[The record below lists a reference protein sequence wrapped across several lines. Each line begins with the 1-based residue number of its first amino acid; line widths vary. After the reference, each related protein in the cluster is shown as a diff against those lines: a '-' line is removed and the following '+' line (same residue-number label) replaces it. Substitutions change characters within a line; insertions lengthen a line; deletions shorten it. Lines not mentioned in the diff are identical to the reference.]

1 MGNNEEPPADAGGSD
16 KMNPFRGN
24 LFENLRMGLDTLWQ
38 HKLRSLLTILG
49 VVIGTMTV
57 IVIAAFVSGIDARVS
72 KEIESFGTNSIYI
85 YRFDPSFNINPTQ
98 EERMRKPLSYDDT
111 LAIAAECPSVAYAA
125 AFMSPV
131 DFFGG
136 PFTQRIN
143 VRYHDIEMSNAAV
156 QGASPS
162 YFKMGVTNLDEGRYF
177 TDEENARHANVLVIG
192 RDVANTLFPFT
203 NAIDQP
209 VTINGRA
216 YQVVGVLAERDV
228 FLIGAEDPNNENKAV
243 YLPYLTLR
251 KLYPEVND
259 NFVLAQGRPG
269 LMNEAE
275 EEIRDLL
282 RRRRKVEFGKPDNF
296 SISTSEQILSQFGA
310 ITGGVFALMVAIS
323 SVGLLIGGI
332 GVMNIMLVSVTE
344 RTREIGVR
352 KAMGARRRDIIVQF
366 LIEAATLT
374 GLGGLLGIAFGTVI
388 ALLIQMIMPTYIPLW
403 APVVGF
409 VVSVGLGLTF
419 GLWPAWKAARLNPIE
434 ALRYE

>member
-1 MGNNEEPPADAGGSD
+1 
-16 KMNPFRGN
+16 MNFLRSN
-24 LFENLRMGLDTLWQ
+24 FLENIRMALDTLWQ

-72 KEIESFGTNSIYI
+72 KEIESFGTNTIYI
-85 YRFDPSFNINPTQ
+85 YRFDPGFNFNPTQ
-98 EERMRKPLSYDDT
+98 EERMRKPLSYEDT
-111 LAIAAECPSVAYAA
+111 LAIESECPSILYAA

-136 PFTQRIN
+136 PFTQRVN
-143 VRYHDIEMSNAAV
+143 VRHRDIEMTNSAV

-162 YFKMGVTNLDEGRYF
+162 YFKMGVTNLDEGRYY
-177 TDEENARHANVLVIG
+177 TDEENERHANVLVIG
-192 RDVANTLFPFT
+192 RDVANTLFPFA
-203 NAIDQP
+203 NAVDRD

-216 YQVVGVLAERDV
+216 YRVVGVLAERDV
-228 FLIGAEDPNNENKAV
+228 FLVGAEDPNNENKAV
-243 YLPYLTLR
+243 YVPYLTMR
-251 KLYPEVND
+251 KLYPDVDD
-259 NFVLAQGRPG
+259 NFVIAQARTGQMQP
-269 LMNEAE
+269 AV

-282 RRRRKVEFGKPDNF
+282 RRRRKVAFGAPDNF
-296 SISTSEQILSQFGA
+296 GISTSEQILDQFAA

-352 KAMGARRRDIIVQF
+352 KAIGARRRDIVIQF

-374 GLGGLLGIAFGTVI
+374 GLGGLLGIIAGSII
-388 ALLIQMIMPTYIPLW
+388 ALLIKMIMPTYIPVW
-403 APVVGF
+403 APVAGF
-409 VVSVGLGLTF
+409 VVSVGLGLSF

>member
-1 MGNNEEPPADAGGSD
+1 MKQYHGN
-16 KMNPFRGN
+16 FI
-24 LFENLRMGLDTLWQ
+24 ENIKMGLDTLWQ

-85 YRFDPSFNINPTQ
+85 YRFDPGFNFNPSQ
-98 EERMRKPLSYDDT
+98 EERMRKPLSYEDT
-111 LAIAAECPSVAYAA
+111 LAIQAECPSVIYSA

-136 PFTQRIN
+136 PFTQRVN
-143 VRYHDIEMSNAAV
+143 VRYREIEMTNAAV

-162 YFKMGVTNLDEGRYF
+162 YFKMGVTNIAEGRYF
-177 TDEENARHANVLVIG
+177 TDEENARHANVVVIG
-192 RDVANTLFPFT
+192 RDVANTLFPFLD
-203 NAIDQP
+203 AVDRE
-209 VTINGRA
+209 VTINGRG
-216 YQVVGVLAERDV
+216 YRVVGVLAERDV
-228 FLIGAEDPNNENKAV
+228 FLVGAEDPNNENKAV
-243 YLPYLTLR
+243 YMPYLTLR
-251 KLYPEVND
+251 KLYPDVDD
-259 NFVLAQGRPG
+259 NFVMAQARPG
-269 LMNEAE
+269 QMKEAV
-275 EEIRDLL
+275 EEIRELL
-282 RRRRKVEFGKPDNF
+282 RRRRKVPYDAKDNF
-296 SISTSEQILSQFGA
+296 GISTSEQIISQFGA

-352 KAMGARRRDIIVQF
+352 KAIGARGRDIVLQF
-366 LIEAATLT
+366 LIEATTLT
-374 GLGGLLGIAFGTVI
+374 GLGGVLGIIVGSLI
-388 ALLIQMIMPTYIPLW
+388 ALGIKAFMPTYIPLW
-403 APVVGF
+403 SPAVGF
-409 VVSVGLGLTF
+409 GVSVGLGVIF

>member
-1 MGNNEEPPADAGGSD
+1 MKLFRSD
-16 KMNPFRGN
+16 I
-24 LFENLRMGLDTLWQ
+24 LENLRMALDTLRQ
-38 HKLRSLLTILG
+38 HKLRSLLTVLG

-85 YRFDPSFNINPTQ
+85 YRFDPGFNFNPTQ
-98 EERMRKPLSYDDT
+98 EERMRKPLTYEDM
-111 LAIAAECPSVAYAA
+111 LAIQNECPSVIYSA

-136 PFTQRIN
+136 PFTERVN
-143 VRYHDIEMSNAAV
+143 VRYQTIEMTNAAV

-162 YFKMGVTNLDEGRYF
+162 YFKMGVTNIGEGRYF
-177 TDEENARHANVLVIG
+177 TDEENTRHANVVVIG
-192 RDVANTLFPFT
+192 RDVANTLFPFS
-203 NAIDQP
+203 NAVDQNL
-209 VTINGRA
+209 TINGRA

-228 FLIGAEDPNNENKAV
+228 FLVGAEDPNNENKAV
-243 YLPYLTLR
+243 YMPYLTLR
-251 KLYPEVND
+251 KLYPDVDD
-259 NFVLAQGRPG
+259 NFVMAQARPG
-269 LMNEAE
+269 QMHDAV

-282 RRRRKVEFGKPDNF
+282 RRRRKVSFDKPDNF
-296 SISTSEQILSQFGA
+296 GVSTSDQIITQFQA

-352 KAMGARRRDIIVQF
+352 KAIGARRLDIIVQF

-374 GLGGLLGIAFGTVI
+374 GIGGLLGILLGSGI
-388 ALLIQMIMPTYIPLW
+388 ALLIKTIMPTYIPTW
-403 APVVGF
+403 APIVGF
-409 VVSVGLGLTF
+409 VVSVGLGLVF

-434 ALRYE
+434 ALRFE

>member
-1 MGNNEEPPADAGGSD
+1 
-16 KMNPFRGN
+16 MNFFRSN
-24 LFENLRMGLDTLWQ
+24 ILENLRMGLDTLWQ
-38 HKLRSLLTILG
+38 HKLRSMLTILG

-57 IVIAAFVSGIDARVS
+57 IVIAAFVSGIDARVQ
-72 KEIESFGTNSIYI
+72 KEIESFGTNSIYV
-85 YRFDPSFNINPTQ
+85 YRFDPGFNFNPTQ
-98 EERMRKPLSYDDT
+98 EERMRKPLSYEDT
-111 LAIAAECPSVAYAA
+111 LAIESECPSIQYAA

-136 PFTQRIN
+136 PFTQRVN
-143 VRYHDIEMSNAAV
+143 VRYREIEMTNAAV

-162 YFKMGVTNLDEGRYF
+162 YFKMGVTNIAEGRYY
-177 TDEENARHANVLVIG
+177 TDEENARHANVVVIG
-192 RDVANTLFPFT
+192 RDVANTLFPFI
-203 NAIDQP
+203 NAIDKE
-209 VTINGRA
+209 VSINGRS
-216 YQVVGVLAERDV
+216 YRVVGVLAERDV
-228 FLIGAEDPNNENKAV
+228 FLVGAEDPNNENKAV

-251 KLYPEVND
+251 KLYPDVND
-259 NFVLAQGRPG
+259 NFVMAQARPG
-269 LMNEAE
+269 QMKPAV
-275 EEIRDLL
+275 EEIRELL
-282 RRRRKVEFGKPDNF
+282 RRRRKVAYGASDNF
-296 SISTSEQILSQFGA
+296 GISTSEQIISQFGA

-352 KAMGARRRDIIVQF
+352 KAIGARRRDIIIQF

-374 GLGGLLGIAFGTVI
+374 GLGGLLGIVIGTII
-388 ALLIQMIMPTYIPLW
+388 ALLIQMIMPTYIPVW

-409 VVSVGLGLTF
+409 VVSVGLGLSF

>member
-1 MGNNEEPPADAGGSD
+1 MKFFQSNI
-16 KMNPFRGN
+16 
-24 LFENLRMGLDTLWQ
+24 FENLRMGLDTLWQ

-72 KEIESFGTNSIYI
+72 KEIESFGTNSLYI
-85 YRFDPSFNINPTQ
+85 YRFDPGFNFNPTQ
-98 EERMRKPLSYDDT
+98 EERMRKPLSYEDS
-111 LAIAAECPSVAYAA
+111 LAIGSECPSVIYSA

-136 PFTQRIN
+136 PFTQRVN
-143 VRYHDIEMSNAAV
+143 VRYHDIEMTNAAV

-162 YFKMGVTNLDEGRYF
+162 YFKMGVTNISEGRYY
-177 TDEENARHANVLVIG
+177 TDAEDEHHANVLVIG
-192 RDVANTLFPFT
+192 RDVANTLFPYS
-203 NAIDQP
+203 NAIDQE
-209 VTINGRA
+209 VTINGRG
-216 YQVVGVLAERDV
+216 YRVVGVLAEREL
-228 FLIGAEDPNNENKAV
+228 FLTGAEDPNNENKAV
-243 YLPYLTLR
+243 YMPYLTLR
-251 KLYPEVND
+251 KLYPEVKD
-259 NFVLAQGRPG
+259 NFVMAQARPG
-269 LMNEAE
+269 QMQQAVE
-275 EEIRDLL
+275 EVRDLL
-282 RRRRKVEFGKPDNF
+282 RRRRKVAFGASDNF
-296 SISTSEQILSQFGA
+296 GISTSEQILSQFGA

-352 KAMGARRRDIIVQF
+352 KAIGARRRDIIIQF

-374 GLGGLLGIAFGTVI
+374 GLGGVLGIVVGCGI
-388 ALLIQMIMPTYIPLW
+388 ALLIQTVMPTYIPLW

-409 VVSVGLGLTF
+409 IVSVGLGVTF
-419 GLWPAWKAARLNPIE
+419 GLWPAWKAAKLNPIE

>member
-1 MGNNEEPPADAGGSD
+1 
-16 KMNPFRGN
+16 MNFFRSN
-24 LFENLRMGLDTLWQ
+24 ILENLRMGLDTLWQ

-85 YRFDPSFNINPTQ
+85 YRFDPGFNFNPTQ
-98 EERMRKPLSYDDT
+98 EERTRKPLSYEDT
-111 LAIAAECPSVAYAA
+111 LAIETECPSVVYAA

-136 PFTQRIN
+136 PFTQRVN
-143 VRYHDIEMSNAAV
+143 VRYRDIEMTNAAV

-162 YFKMGVTNLDEGRYF
+162 YFKMGVTNIAEGRYF
-177 TDEENARHANVLVIG
+177 TDEENARHADVLVIG
-192 RDVANTLFPFT
+192 RDVANTLFPFS
-203 NAIDQP
+203 NAIDRQ
-209 VTINGRA
+209 VTINGRT
-216 YQVVGVLAERDV
+216 YEVVGVLAERDV
-228 FLIGAEDPNNENKAV
+228 FLVGAEDPNNENKAV
-243 YLPYLTLR
+243 YMPYLTLR

-259 NFVLAQGRPG
+259 NFVMAQARPG
-269 LMNEAE
+269 LMKEAVE
-275 EEIRDLL
+275 EVRELL
-282 RRRRKVEFGKPDNF
+282 RRRRKVAFGAADNF
-296 SISTSEQILSQFGA
+296 GVSTSDQILSQFGA

-374 GLGGLLGIAFGTVI
+374 GVGGLLGIIAGCVI

>member
-1 MGNNEEPPADAGGSD
+1 MKFFHSNI
-16 KMNPFRGN
+16 
-24 LFENLRMGLDTLWQ
+24 FENLRMGLDTLRQ
-38 HKLRSLLTILG
+38 HKLRSLLTVLG

-57 IVIAAFVSGIDARVS
+57 IVIAAFVSGIDTRVS

-85 YRFDPSFNINPTQ
+85 YRFDPGFNFSPTA
-98 EERMRKPLSYDDT
+98 EERMRKPLSYEDT
-111 LAIAAECPSVAYAA
+111 LAIESECPSITYAA

-136 PFTQRIN
+136 PFTQRVN
-143 VRYHDIEMSNAAV
+143 VRYRDIEMTNAAV

-162 YFKMGVTNLDEGRYF
+162 YFKMGVTNVAEGRYF
-177 TDEENARHANVLVIG
+177 TDEENARHASILVIG
-192 RDVANTLFPFT
+192 RDVANTLFPFS
-203 NAIDQP
+203 NAIDSQ
-209 VTINGRA
+209 VTINGRS

-228 FLIGAEDPNNENKAV
+228 FLVGAEDPNNENKAV
-243 YLPYLTLR
+243 YMPYLTLR
-251 KLYPEVND
+251 KFYPDVDD
-259 NFVLAQGRPG
+259 NFVMAQARPG
-269 LMNEAE
+269 QMRQAV
-275 EEIRDLL
+275 EEIRELL
-282 RRRRKVEFGKPDNF
+282 RRRRKVAYGAADNF
-296 SISTSEQILSQFGA
+296 GISTSEQIISQFGA

-323 SVGLLIGGI
+323 SVGLLVGGI

-352 KAMGARRRDIIVQF
+352 KAIGARRRDIVIQF

-374 GLGGLLGIAFGTVI
+374 GLGGLLGIIFGSGI
-388 ALLIQMIMPTYIPLW
+388 ALLIKMIMPTYIPVW
-403 APVVGF
+403 APIVGF

>member
-1 MGNNEEPPADAGGSD
+1 M
-16 KMNPFRGN
+16 KLFRSN
-24 LFENLRMGLDTLWQ
+24 LYENLRMGLDTLWQ

-72 KEIESFGTNSIYI
+72 KEIESFGTNSVYI
-85 YRFDPSFNINPTQ
+85 YRFDPGFNFNPSQ
-98 EERMRKPLSYDDT
+98 EERMRKPLSYEDT
-111 LAIAAECPSVAYAA
+111 LAIESECPSVLYAT
-125 AFMSPV
+125 AFMSPI

-136 PFTQRIN
+136 PFTQRVN
-143 VRYHDIEMSNAAV
+143 VRYRDIEMTNSAV
-156 QGASPS
+156 QGATPS
-162 YFKMGVTNLDEGRYF
+162 YFKMGVTNIAEGRYF
-177 TDEENARHANVLVIG
+177 TDEENARHAYVLVIG

-203 NAIDQP
+203 NAVDKE
-209 VTINGRA
+209 VTINGRS
-216 YQVVGVLAERDV
+216 YRVVGVLAERDV
-228 FLIGAEDPNNENKAV
+228 FLVGAEDPNNENKAV
-243 YLPYLTLR
+243 YMPYLTLR
-251 KLYPEVND
+251 KQYPEVND
-259 NFVLAQGRPG
+259 NFVMAQARPG
-269 LMNEAE
+269 LMKDAV
-275 EEIRDLL
+275 EEIREVL
-282 RRRRKVEFGKPDNF
+282 RRRRKVAFGSADNF
-296 SISTSEQILSQFGA
+296 GISTSEQIISQFSA

-352 KAMGARRRDIIVQF
+352 KAMGARRRDIIIQF

-374 GLGGLLGIAFGTVI
+374 GLGGLLGIIAGSVI
-388 ALLIQMIMPTYIPLW
+388 ALLIQMIMPTYIPVW

-419 GLWPAWKAARLNPIE
+419 GLWPAWKAARLSPIE

>member
-1 MGNNEEPPADAGGSD
+1 MRPTHSG
-16 KMNPFRGN
+16 KMNFFRSN
-24 LFENLRMGLDTLWQ
+24 ILENLRMGLDTLWQ
-38 HKLRSLLTILG
+38 HKLRSMLTILG

-57 IVIAAFVSGIDARVS
+57 IVIAAFVSGIDARVQ
-72 KEIESFGTNSIYI
+72 KEIESFGTNSVYI
-85 YRFDPSFNINPTQ
+85 YRFDPGFNFNPTQ
-98 EERMRKPLSYDDT
+98 EERMRKPLSYEDT
-111 LAIAAECPSVAYAA
+111 LAIEAECPSIQYAA

-136 PFTQRIN
+136 PFTQRVN
-143 VRYHDIEMSNAAV
+143 VRYREIEMTNAAV

-162 YFKMGVTNLDEGRYF
+162 YFKMGVTNIAEGRYF
-177 TDEENARHANVLVIG
+177 SDDDNARHANVAVIG

-203 NAIDQP
+203 NAVDKE
-209 VTINGRA
+209 VSINGRG
-216 YQVVGVLAERDV
+216 YRVVGVLAERDV
-228 FLIGAEDPNNENKAV
+228 FLVGAEDPNNENKAV

-251 KLYPEVND
+251 KLYPDVDD
-259 NFVLAQGRPG
+259 NFVMAQARPG
-269 LMNEAE
+269 QMKAAVE
-275 EEIRDLL
+275 EVRELL
-282 RRRRKVEFGKPDNF
+282 RRRRKVAFGAPDNF
-296 SISTSEQILSQFGA
+296 GISTSEQIISQFGA

-352 KAMGARRRDIIVQF
+352 KAIGARRRDIIIQF

-374 GLGGLLGIAFGTVI
+374 GMGGLLGIIAGVII
-388 ALLIQMIMPTYIPLW
+388 ALLIQMIMPTYIPAW
-403 APVVGF
+403 APIVGF

>member
-1 MGNNEEPPADAGGSD
+1 MRLFHGS
-16 KMNPFRGN
+16 
-24 LFENLRMGLDTLWQ
+24 LYENLRMGLDTLWQ

-85 YRFDPSFNINPTQ
+85 YRFDPGFNFNPTQ
-98 EERMRKPLSYDDT
+98 EERMRKPLTYEDT
-111 LAIAAECPSVAYAA
+111 LAIESECPSVVYAS
-125 AFMSPV
+125 AFMSPI

-136 PFTQRIN
+136 PFTQRVN
-143 VRYHDIEMSNAAV
+143 VRYRDIEMTNSAV
-156 QGASPS
+156 QGTSPS
-162 YFKMGVTNLDEGRYF
+162 YFKMGVTHIAEGRYY

-192 RDVANTLFPFT
+192 NDVANTLFPFI
-203 NAIDQP
+203 NAVDKE
-209 VTINGRA
+209 VTINGRS
-216 YQVVGVLAERDV
+216 YRVVGVLAERDV
-228 FLIGAEDPNNENKAV
+228 FLVGAEDPNNENKAV
-243 YLPYLTLR
+243 YMPYLTLR
-251 KLYPEVND
+251 KQYPEVND
-259 NFVLAQGRPG
+259 NFVMAQARPG
-269 LMNEAE
+269 LMNEAV
-275 EEIRDLL
+275 EEIREVL
-282 RRRRKVEFGKPDNF
+282 RRRRKVAFGSPDNF
-296 SISTSEQILSQFGA
+296 GISTSEQIISQFGA

-352 KAMGARRRDIIVQF
+352 KAMGARRRDIVIQF

-374 GLGGLLGIAFGTVI
+374 GLGGLLGIIVGSVI
-388 ALLIQMIMPTYIPLW
+388 ALLIQMIMPTYIPVW
-403 APVVGF
+403 APVMGF

>member
-1 MGNNEEPPADAGGSD
+1 M
-16 KMNPFRGN
+16 
-24 LFENLRMGLDTLWQ
+24 
-38 HKLRSLLTILG
+38 LTILG

-57 IVIAAFVSGIDARVS
+57 IVIAAFVSGIDARVQ

-85 YRFDPSFNINPTQ
+85 YRFDPGFNFNPTQ
-98 EERMRKPLSYDDT
+98 EERMRKPLSYEDT
-111 LAIAAECPSVAYAA
+111 LAIETECPSIQYAA

-136 PFTQRIN
+136 PFTQRVN
-143 VRYHDIEMSNAAV
+143 VRYREIEMTNAAV

-162 YFKMGVTNLDEGRYF
+162 YFKMGVTNIAEGRYF
-177 TDEENARHANVLVIG
+177 SDDDNARHANVAVIG
-192 RDVANTLFPFT
+192 RDVANTLFPFV
-203 NAIDQP
+203 NAVDKEIS
-209 VTINGRA
+209 INGRG
-216 YQVVGVLAERDV
+216 YRVVGVLAERDV
-228 FLIGAEDPNNENKAV
+228 FLVGAEDPNNENKAV

-251 KLYPEVND
+251 KLYPDVDD
-259 NFVLAQGRPG
+259 NFVMAQARPG
-269 LMNEAE
+269 QMKPAVE
-275 EEIRDLL
+275 EVRELL
-282 RRRRKVEFGKPDNF
+282 RRRRKVAFGKPDNF
-296 SISTSEQILSQFGA
+296 GISTSEQIISQFGA

-352 KAMGARRRDIIVQF
+352 KAIGARRRDIVIQF

-374 GLGGLLGIAFGTVI
+374 GMGGLLGIIAGVII
-388 ALLIQMIMPTYIPLW
+388 ALLIQMIMPTYIPAW
-403 APVVGF
+403 APIVGF

>member
-1 MGNNEEPPADAGGSD
+1 
-16 KMNPFRGN
+16 MNFFRSN
-24 LFENLRMGLDTLWQ
+24 ILENLRMGLDTLWQ
-38 HKLRSLLTILG
+38 HKLRSMLTILG

-57 IVIAAFVSGIDARVS
+57 IVIAAFVSGIDARVQ
-72 KEIESFGTNSIYI
+72 KEIESFGTNSVYV
-85 YRFDPSFNINPTQ
+85 YRFDPGFNFNPTQ
-98 EERMRKPLSYDDT
+98 EERMRKPLSYEDT
-111 LAIAAECPSVAYAA
+111 LAIEAECPSIQYAA

-136 PFTQRIN
+136 PFTQRVN
-143 VRYHDIEMSNAAV
+143 VRYREIEMTNAAV

-162 YFKMGVTNLDEGRYF
+162 YFKMGVTNIAEGRYF
-177 TDEENARHANVLVIG
+177 SDEDNARHANVAVIG

-203 NAIDQP
+203 NAVDKELS
-209 VTINGRA
+209 INGRA
-216 YQVVGVLAERDV
+216 YRVVGVLAERDV
-228 FLIGAEDPNNENKAV
+228 FLVGAEDPNNENKAV

-251 KLYPEVND
+251 KIYPDVND
-259 NFVLAQGRPG
+259 NFVMAQARPG
-269 LMNEAE
+269 QMKPAV
-275 EEIRDLL
+275 EEIRELL
-282 RRRRKVEFGKPDNF
+282 RRRRKVAFDKPDNF
-296 SISTSEQILSQFGA
+296 GISTSEQIISQFGA

-352 KAMGARRRDIIVQF
+352 KAIGARRRDIIIQF

-374 GLGGLLGIAFGTVI
+374 GMGGLLGIIAGVII
-388 ALLIQMIMPTYIPLW
+388 ALLIQMIMPTYIPAW
-403 APVVGF
+403 APIVGF